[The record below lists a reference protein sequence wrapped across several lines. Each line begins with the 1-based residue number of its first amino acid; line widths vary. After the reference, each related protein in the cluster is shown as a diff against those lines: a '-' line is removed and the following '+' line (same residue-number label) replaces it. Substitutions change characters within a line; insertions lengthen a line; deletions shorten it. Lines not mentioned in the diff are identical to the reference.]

1 MLDSQTIVGLLRTGV
16 PHFFRPQG
24 WAACGRHSH
33 SRARTRDVLAQ
44 LVDTAEAAEAAE
56 MSIRPWRQ
64 VELPA
69 LMRLYA
75 QRCQRGYG
83 FIERSEAY
91 WRWLISRKAFDQ
103 IYVAIHGPDR
113 MELDDN
119 SSPIVGY
126 AFTREDEIVE
136 LVCSP
141 EHPLAG
147 PRLLARACGEAM
159 ERDQNSV
166 CFHAP
171 PDDPLHALFQQAGGT
186 HVCQE
191 AWQGEVLMARVL
203 EPAKLLRLLCP
214 VLHERAQQRELE
226 RPFELGF
233 SVHGAKYRLLLTRR
247 SVKLVAP
254 RLGRSYLTMND
265 ADFTRL
271 LLGHLDI
278 DDAVQAGR
286 VHASTRVAQEAAAIL
301 FPRLPLWR
309 PPLDEVAI

>member
-1 MLDSQTIVGLLRTGV
+1 
-16 PHFFRPQG
+16 
-24 WAACGRHSH
+24 
-33 SRARTRDVLAQ
+33 VLAQ
-44 LVDTAEAAEAAE
+44 LVDTADAAEAAE

-75 QRCQRGYG
+75 ERCQRGYG
-83 FIERSEAY
+83 FIERTEAY

-126 AFTREDEIVE
+126 AFTRDDEIVE

-171 PDDPLHALFQQAGGT
+171 PDDPLHGLFQRAGGT

-247 SVKLVAP
+247 SAKLVAP

-286 VHASTRVAQEAAAIL
+286 VQASTRVAQEAAAIL

-309 PPLDEVAI
+309 PPLDEVMV